1 MVLAPGKKQ
10 KKEPSSKRTMRYVR
24 VLFFF
29 LATFLSAKGEKAEVF
44 FLGKREKTSETS
56 GAIWRNDFG
65 AGQEAKK
72 EPSSKRT
79 MTYVRVWLF
88 F

>member
-1 MVLAPGKKQ
+1 MSFEKYFYFKGFVREKGKIFHLHH
-10 KKEPSSKRTMRYVR
+10 
-24 VLFFF
+24 LFFVY
-29 LATFLSAKGEKAEVF
+29 KKA
-44 FLGKREKTSETS
+44 LIII
-56 GAIWRNDFG
+56 IWRDDFN